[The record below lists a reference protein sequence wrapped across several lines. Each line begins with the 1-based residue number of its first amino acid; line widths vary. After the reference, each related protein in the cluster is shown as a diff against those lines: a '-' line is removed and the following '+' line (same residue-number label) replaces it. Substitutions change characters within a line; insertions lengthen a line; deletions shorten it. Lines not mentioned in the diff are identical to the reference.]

1 MAKSGQNEMQIEHW
15 ELVTAKR
22 KDWLQFQFQL
32 HWRAPLAIALA
43 FAFAFSSARARA
55 RASAISPV
63 SFRVTF
69 AIDSRVVELSRIE
82 FKLGKL

>member
-1 MAKSGQNEMQIEHW
+1 MQHGKKW
-15 ELVTAKR
+15 AKR
-22 KDWLQFQFQL
+22 NAN
-32 HWRAPLAIALA
+32 RALGISDSQAERLAPVPVPVALKSSLTSA
-43 FAFAFSSARARA
+43 FAFA
-55 RASAISPV
+55 RASGNSPV